1 MFIEHL
7 GSNPPYFFAVVIT
20 VVVSI
25 CIHELAHGVTAVRL
39 GDRTPIESG
48 HMTLNPAVHMG
59 LFSILALLLAGISWG
74 AMPVNPDRLRGR
86 YGDAIVAV
94 AGPVSNALLAL
105 LALTSVGLWFR
116 FDGVLEKG
124 MPAGNLQYLLLVFG
138 YVNIMLA
145 MFNLIPIPPLDGSRI
160 LANFSDGYKS
170 LAETLNNTGA
180 SMMVFVIAFMSVG
193 KVISPAAFQL
203 RHRYL
208 ELVSGL
214 QLVSA

>member
-1 MFIEHL
+1 MFIQHL
-7 GSNPPYFFAVVIT
+7 GSNPMFFFAVVIT

-25 CIHELAHGVTAVRL
+25 CVHELAHGVTAVRL

-59 LFSILALLLAGISWG
+59 LFSIMALLLAGISWG

-86 YGDAIVAV
+86 YGDAIVSV
-94 AGPVSNALLAL
+94 AGPVSNAVLAL
-105 LALTSVGLWFR
+105 LALTSLGLWYR
-116 FDGVLEKG
+116 FDGILEKG
-124 MPAGNLQYLLLVFG
+124 TPTGNLQYLLLVFG
-138 YVNIMLA
+138 YVSIMLA

-180 SMMVFVIAFMSVG
+180 SMMVFIIAFMAVG
-193 KVISPAAFQL
+193 RVISPAAFSL

-214 QLVSA
+214 ELISA